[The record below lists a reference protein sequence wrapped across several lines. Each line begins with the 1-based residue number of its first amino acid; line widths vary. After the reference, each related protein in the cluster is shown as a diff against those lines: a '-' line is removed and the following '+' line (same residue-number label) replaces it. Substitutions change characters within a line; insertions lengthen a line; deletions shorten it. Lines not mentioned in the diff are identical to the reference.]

1 LGGDK
6 KLAKVS
12 KLPLPIIAAGI
23 DYANIAIVASKYFQ
37 VGDRHWLNLNHQV
50 TFCLEA
56 SNPIVN

>member
-1 LGGDK
+1 M
-6 KLAKVS
+6 AKVS

-23 DYANIAIVASKYFQ
+23 DYANIAIVASKHFR
-37 VGDRHWLNLNHQV
+37 VGDRQMLNLNHQV